1 MYPGCVITR
10 RKNQFSQNINF
21 EKFFAFLAVKTQKNC
36 AMLVVGNGSAVD

>member
-21 EKFFAFLAVKTQKNC
+21 EKFFAFLAVKTQKKLC
-36 AMLVVGNGSAVD
+36 YVGGGQRLSG